1 MVVEIISEYLTTNK
15 RLVVPNLGAFI
26 VKKVGEQILF
36 SNLIKS
42 DDGVLRELL
51 VNTGLSEIE
60 AAGVLDRFVF
70 EVNFRL
76 QNSGECALKNF
87 GYLRVGAN
95 GTIAFEYKPGIEGES
110 LDKEVVVEQDTPAQP
125 ETQEDVTV
133 QEDVES
139 LPQQVDESN
148 PVKRENKVVE
158 LGKSRYDDKEEVRK
172 STSIRRDKSIK
183 GLTYHGGGATR
194 RSSGYSSS
202 RRSNGV
208 GGWLLVLV
216 VAAAMLAIG
225 VLLYDEIFGDKSGDA
240 EPQTTTPQ
248 IKAEPGVENPD
259 LEYIEQTSELQ
270 E

>member
-1 MVVEIISEYLTTNK
+1 MVVEIISEYLATNK

-26 VKKVGEQILF
+26 VKQVGEQILF

-51 VNTGLSEIE
+51 VKTGLSEIE

-76 QNSGECALKNF
+76 QNSGECALKDF

-95 GTIAFEYKPGIEGES
+95 GTITFEYKPGAEGES
-110 LDKEVVVEQDTPAQP
+110 LDKEAEAQQVASVQP
-125 ETQEDVTV
+125 ETQDEVLSAQDEESQFQTV
-133 QEDVES
+133 DQT
-139 LPQQVDESN
+139 N
-148 PVKRENKVVE
+148 PVKRESKVVE

-194 RSSGYSSS
+194 RQSGYSSS
-202 RRSNGV
+202 HRSNGV

-225 VLLYDEIFGDKSGDA
+225 VLLYDEIFGDKSGDV
-240 EPQTTTPQ
+240 EPQIATPQ
-248 IKAEPGVENPD
+248 IVAEPGVENPD
-259 LEYIEQTSELQ
+259 LEYIEQPSESQ
-270 E
+270 K